1 MPEAIDVELTHVTKK
16 FGDLVAV
23 KDVSFQV
30 PRGSFFSILGP
41 SGCGKTT
48 TLKVIAGFE
57 EPDSGDVYIGGER
70 LNNVPP
76 NHRPVN
82 MVFQQLALFPLM
94 TVFDNIA
101 FGLKMAKVPRQER
114 KTRVK
119 QILDKV
125 GLAGLG
131 SRKPS
136 QLSGGQQ
143 QRVAIA
149 RCLVL
154 DPTVLLLDEPLGALD
169 LKLREQMKIQLKQLQ
184 HQVGTT
190 FIYITHDQSEALVMS
205 DQVAVMNFGA
215 LLQVGTPDELYSHPV
230 DTFVASFV
238 GENNR
243 LSGVITEV
251 SENHAVLDVGAF
263 QVESKLHPQME
274 IGRSFLNFI
283 RPEKMSLLP
292 PDTTD
297 AEPVNQVPG
306 SIQDVIF
313 DGAVARAIV
322 ELVGGQEVMV
332 LITRTSESALPV
344 AGENVTVAWNPAYTH
359 CFPDRDDN
367 AKGAV
372 Q

>member
-1 MPEAIDVELTHVTKK
+1 MPEAIDVELTNITKK

-23 KDVSFQV
+23 KDISFQV

-57 EPDSGDVYIGGER
+57 EPDMGDVYIGGER

-82 MVFQQLALFPLM
+82 MIFQQLALFPLM
-94 TVFDNIA
+94 TVFDNVA
-101 FGLKMAKVPRQER
+101 FGLKMAKVPKHER
-114 KTRVK
+114 KKRVEEM
-119 QILDKV
+119 LEKV

-131 SRKPS
+131 KRKPS

-169 LKLREQMKIQLKQLQ
+169 LKLREHMKIQLKQLQ

-205 DQVAVMNFGA
+205 DQVAVMNFGQ

-238 GENNR
+238 GENNG
-243 LSGVITEV
+243 LKGMVTEI
-251 SENHAVLDVGAF
+251 SESQAVLDVGSF
-263 QVESKLHPQME
+263 QIKSQIHPQMMV
-274 IGRSFLNFI
+274 GQSFLNFI
-283 RPEKMSLLP
+283 RPEKINLLAA
-292 PDTTD
+292 D
-297 AEPVNQVPG
+297 ATETELTNQIPG
-306 SIQDVIF
+306 IIQDVIF
-313 DGAVARAIV
+313 DGAVARAII
-322 ELVGGQEVMV
+322 ELIGGLEVMV
-332 LITRTSESALPV
+332 LIMSTSDSSLPV
-344 AGENVTVAWNPAYTH
+344 AGEAVRVAWNPSDAH
-359 CFPDRDDN
+359 CFPDNEYD
-367 AKGAV
+367 GS
-372 Q
+372 

>member
-1 MPEAIDVELTHVTKK
+1 MPNEIDVELTNITKK

-30 PRGSFFSILGP
+30 VRGSFFSILGP

-57 EPDSGDVYIGGER
+57 EPDAGDVYIGGER

-94 TVFDNIA
+94 SVFDNVA
-101 FGLKMAKVPRQER
+101 FGLKMAKVPRSER
-114 KTRVK
+114 KQRVEE
-119 QILDKV
+119 ILDKV
-125 GLAGLG
+125 GLTGLG
-131 SRKPS
+131 KRKPS

-154 DPTVLLLDEPLGALD
+154 NPTVLLLDEPLGALD
-169 LKLREQMKIQLKQLQ
+169 LKLREDMKIQLKQLQ
-184 HQVGTT
+184 HRIGTT

-205 DQVAVMNFGA
+205 DQVAVMNNGQ
-215 LLQVGTPDELYSHPV
+215 LLQVDTPDGLYTHPV

-243 LSGVITEV
+243 FSGKV
-251 SENHAVLDVGAF
+251 SEINETRAVIDAGAF
-263 QVESKLHPQME
+263 KITSEPDPQME
-274 IGRSFLNFI
+274 VGASFLNFV
-283 RPEKMSLLP
+283 RPEKLTLLP
-292 PDTTD
+292 ADTIET
-297 AEPVNQVPG
+297 EPLNQVPG
-306 SIQDVIF
+306 TIQDVIF

-322 ELVGGQEVMV
+322 DLVNGQEIMV
-332 LITRTSESALPV
+332 LITRTSDYALPV
-344 AGENVTVAWNPAYTH
+344 AGDNVRIAWNPADAL
-359 CFPDRDDN
+359 CFADDLTDGS
-367 AKGAV
+367 K
-372 Q
+372 

>member
-1 MPEAIDVELTHVTKK
+1 MTQEVDVELVGVTKS
-16 FGDLVAV
+16 FGNLTAV
-23 KDVSFQV
+23 NNISFQV

-48 TLKVIAGFE
+48 TLKTIAGFE
-57 EPDSGDVYIGGER
+57 EPDAGDVYIGGER
-70 LNNVPP
+70 VNNVPP

-94 TVFDNIA
+94 TVADNVA
-101 FGLKMAKVPRQER
+101 FGLKMARVPKSER
-114 KTRVK
+114 KERVG
-119 QILDKV
+119 QMLEQV

-190 FIYITHDQSEALVMS
+190 FVYITHDQSEALVMS
-205 DQVAVMNFGA
+205 DKVAVMNEGR
-215 LLQVGTPDELYSHPV
+215 LLQVGAPDELYSHPA
-230 DTFVASFV
+230 DPFVASFV
-238 GENNR
+238 GENN
-243 LSGVITEV
+243 GMGGTITQKTPD
-251 SENHAVLDVGAF
+251 HAILNTGPFEIRVPPHPKMTVGATF
-263 QVESKLHPQME
+263 QS
-274 IGRSFLNFI
+274 FI
-283 RPEKMSLLP
+283 RPEKMLLLP
-292 PDTTD
+292 ADTTQT
-297 AEPVNQVPG
+297 EPINL
-306 SIQDVIF
+306 QDVIF

-322 ELVGGQEVMV
+322 DLAGGSQVMV
-332 LITRTSESALPV
+332 LVTRTSDAPLPV
-344 AGENVTVAWNPAYTH
+344 AGEAVRVSWDPRDAH
-359 CFPDRDDN
+359 CFPI
-367 AKGAV
+367 
-372 Q
+372 

>member
-1 MPEAIDVELTHVTKK
+1 MPEAIDVELTNITKK
-16 FGDLVAV
+16 FGNLVAV

-57 EPDSGDVYIGGER
+57 EPDIGDVYIGGQR

-94 TVFDNIA
+94 SVFDNVA
-101 FGLKMAKVPRQER
+101 FGLKMAKVSRQDR
-114 KTRVK
+114 KKRVD
-119 QILDKV
+119 QILEKV
-125 GLAGLG
+125 GLEGLG
-131 SRKPS
+131 NRKPS

-184 HQVGTT
+184 HQIGTT

-205 DQVAVMNFGA
+205 DQVAVMNFGE

-238 GENNR
+238 GENIGF
-243 LSGVITEV
+243 SGVITEI
-251 SENHAVLDVGAF
+251 SEDRAVLDVGAF
-263 QVESKLHPQME
+263 LIRSMLHPKLE
-274 IGRSFLNFI
+274 WGHTFL
-283 RPEKMSLLP
+283 
-292 PDTTD
+292 
-297 AEPVNQVPG
+297 
-306 SIQDVIF
+306 
-313 DGAVARAIV
+313 
-322 ELVGGQEVMV
+322 
-332 LITRTSESALPV
+332 
-344 AGENVTVAWNPAYTH
+344 
-359 CFPDRDDN
+359 
-367 AKGAV
+367 
-372 Q
+372 

>member
-1 MPEAIDVELTHVTKK
+1 
-16 FGDLVAV
+16 
-23 KDVSFQV
+23 
-30 PRGSFFSILGP
+30 
-41 SGCGKTT
+41 
-48 TLKVIAGFE
+48 
-57 EPDSGDVYIGGER
+57 
-70 LNNVPP
+70 
-76 NHRPVN
+76 
-82 MVFQQLALFPLM
+82 
-94 TVFDNIA
+94 
-101 FGLKMAKVPRQER
+101 
-114 KTRVK
+114 
-119 QILDKV
+119 
-125 GLAGLG
+125 LG

-215 LLQVGTPDELYSHPV
+215 LLQVGTPDDLYSHPL

-243 LSGVITEV
+243 LSGIITDV
-251 SENHAVLDVGAF
+251 SEDQAVLDVGPF
-263 QVESKLHPQME
+263 QVTSKLHPQME
-274 IGRSFLNFI
+274 TGRSFLNFI
-283 RPEKMSLLP
+283 RPEKMNLLP
-292 PDTTD
+292 PDTED
-297 AEPVNQVPG
+297 EEPANQVPG

-322 ELVGGQEVMV
+322 ELIGGQEVIV

-344 AGENVTVAWNPAYTH
+344 IGENVRVAWNPAYTH
-359 CFPDRDDN
+359 CFPVSNDN
-367 AKGAV
+367 GKGAYK
-372 Q
+372 

>member
-1 MPEAIDVELTHVTKK
+1 MPQAIDVELTNITKK

-23 KDVSFQV
+23 KDISFQV

-57 EPDSGDVYIGGER
+57 EPDIGDVYIGGER

-94 TVFDNIA
+94 TVFDNVV
-101 FGLKMAKVPRQER
+101 FGLKMAKVSKQER
-114 KTRVK
+114 KKRVE
-119 QILDKV
+119 QMLEKV
-125 GLAGLG
+125 GLAGLEN
-131 SRKPS
+131 RKPS

-184 HQVGTT
+184 HQIGTT

-205 DQVAVMNFGA
+205 DQVAVMNSGQ

-243 LSGVITEV
+243 MSGMITEI
-251 SENHAVLDVGAF
+251 SDNQAVVDLGAF
-263 QVESKLHPQME
+263 EIKSQVHPQMKV
-274 IGRSFLNFI
+274 GQSFLNFI
-283 RPEKMSLLP
+283 RPEKMNLLSA
-292 PDTTD
+292 DTTES
-297 AEPVNQVPG
+297 EPTNQIPG
-306 SIQDVIF
+306 TIQDVIF
-313 DGAVARAIV
+313 DGAVARAII
-322 ELVGGQEVMV
+322 ELIGGLVVMV
-332 LITRTSESALPV
+332 LITRTSDTSLPI
-344 AGENVTVAWNPAYTH
+344 AGETVRVAWNPPDAH
-359 CFPDRDDN
+359 CFPDNHNNGRE
-367 AKGAV
+367 
-372 Q
+372 

>member
-1 MPEAIDVELTHVTKK
+1 MPEAIDVELTNVTKK

-30 PRGSFFSILGP
+30 PTGSFFSILGP

-57 EPDSGDVYIGGER
+57 EPDIGDVYIGGER

-94 TVFDNIA
+94 TVFDNVA
-101 FGLKMAKVPRQER
+101 FGLKMAKVSRQDR
-114 KTRVK
+114 KKRVE
-119 QILDKV
+119 QMLEKV

-131 SRKPS
+131 NRKPS

-184 HQVGTT
+184 HQIGTT

-205 DQVAVMNFGA
+205 DQVAVMNFGE

-238 GENNR
+238 GENNGF
-243 LSGVITEV
+243 SGVITEIG
-251 SENHAVLDVGAF
+251 EDQAVLDVGDF
-263 QVESKLHPQME
+263 EIKSQLHPKME
-274 IGRSFLNFI
+274 VGRSFLNFI
-283 RPEKMSLLP
+283 RPEKMNLLP
-292 PDTTD
+292 VDSSD
-297 AEPVNQVPG
+297 AEPANQVPG
-306 SIQDVIF
+306 IIQDVIF

-322 ELVGGQEVMV
+322 ELVGGQDVMV
-332 LITRTSESALPV
+332 LITRTSDTSLPV
-344 AGENVTVAWNPAYTH
+344 AGENVKVAWNPGQMH
-359 CFPDRDDN
+359 CFPDSKNNGR
-367 AKGAV
+367 

>member
-1 MPEAIDVELTHVTKK
+1 MSGEIDVELTNITKR
-16 FGDLVAV
+16 FGDLIAV

-57 EPDSGDVYIGGER
+57 EPDTGDVYIGGER

-94 TVFDNIA
+94 TVFDNVA
-101 FGLKMAKVPRQER
+101 FGLKMAKISRQER
-114 KTRVK
+114 KQRVEEM
-119 QILDKV
+119 LDKV

-169 LKLREQMKIQLKQLQ
+169 LKLREQMKIQLKHLQ
-184 HQVGTT
+184 HQIGTT

-205 DQVAVMNFGA
+205 DKVAVMNDGE
-215 LLQVGTPDELYSHPV
+215 LLQVGTPDELYSQPV

-238 GENNR
+238 GENNG
-243 LSGVITEV
+243 LSGVVTEIGDDY
-251 SENHAVLDVGAF
+251 ALLDSGDF
-263 QVESKLHPQME
+263 EIRSQVHPQMDV
-274 IGRSFLNFI
+274 GKSFLNFI
-283 RPEKMSLLP
+283 RPEKMNLLS
-292 PDTTD
+292 PD
-297 AEPVNQVPG
+297 AQEIEPANQIPG
-306 SIQDVIF
+306 IIQDVIF

-322 ELVGGQEVMV
+322 ELTGAHEVMV
-332 LITRTSESALPV
+332 LITRTSDTSLPV
-344 AGENVTVAWNPAYTH
+344 AGENVKVAWNASDAH
-359 CFPDRDDN
+359 CFRDIEN
-367 AKGAV
+367 GSN
-372 Q
+372 

>member
-1 MPEAIDVELTHVTKK
+1 MPQAIDVELTNITKK

-23 KDVSFQV
+23 KDISFQV

-57 EPDSGDVYIGGER
+57 EPDMGDIYIGGER

-94 TVFDNIA
+94 TVFDNVA
-101 FGLKMAKVPRQER
+101 FGLKMAKVSKQER
-114 KTRVK
+114 KKRVE
-119 QILDKV
+119 QMLEKV

-131 SRKPS
+131 KRKPS

-149 RCLVL
+149 RCLIL

-184 HQVGTT
+184 HQIGTT

-205 DQVAVMNFGA
+205 NQVAVMNNGE

-238 GENNR
+238 GENNG
-243 LSGVITEV
+243 LSGKVTEI
-251 SENHAVLDVGAF
+251 SENQAVLDVGAF
-263 QVESKLHPQME
+263 EIKSQVHPQMKV
-274 IGRSFLNFI
+274 GQSFLNFI
-283 RPEKMSLLP
+283 RPEKMNLLSA
-292 PDTTD
+292 DTTET
-297 AEPVNQVPG
+297 EPTNQIPG
-306 SIQDVIF
+306 TIQDVIF
-313 DGAVARAIV
+313 DGAVARAII
-322 ELVGGQEVMV
+322 ELIGGLEVMV
-332 LITRTSESALPV
+332 LITRTSDSSLPI
-344 AGENVTVAWNPAYTH
+344 AGEIVRVAWNPSDAY
-359 CFPDRDDN
+359 CFPDNHNNGRE
-367 AKGAV
+367 
-372 Q
+372 

>member
-1 MPEAIDVELTHVTKK
+1 MPEVIDVELINVTKK

-57 EPDSGDVYIGGER
+57 EPDTGDVYIGGER

-94 TVFDNIA
+94 TVFDNVA
-101 FGLKMAKVPRQER
+101 FGLKMAKVPKQER
-114 KTRVK
+114 KIRVD
-119 QILDKV
+119 QMLDKV
-125 GLAGLG
+125 GLTGLG
-131 SRKPS
+131 NRKPS

-190 FIYITHDQSEALVMS
+190 FVYITHDQSEALVMS
-205 DQVAVMNFGA
+205 DQVAVMNFGE

-238 GENNR
+238 GENNG
-243 LSGVITEV
+243 LSGVITEM
-251 SENHAVLDVGAF
+251 SEDQAVLDVGAF
-263 QVESKLHPQME
+263 QVKSRLHPEME
-274 IGRSFLNFI
+274 VGRSFLNFI
-283 RPEKMSLLP
+283 RPEKMNLLP
-292 PDTTD
+292 ADTSE
-297 AEPVNQVPG
+297 AEPANQVPG
-306 SIQDVIF
+306 TIQDVIF

-322 ELVGGQEVMV
+322 DLIGDLEVMV
-332 LITRTSESALPV
+332 LITRASDTSLPV
-344 AGENVTVAWNPAYTH
+344 AGENVRVAWNPAHVH
-359 CFPDRDDN
+359 CFPNSNNTGRE
-367 AKGAV
+367 
-372 Q
+372 

>member
-1 MPEAIDVELTHVTKK
+1 MPEAIDVELTNITKK

-23 KDVSFQV
+23 KDISFQV

-57 EPDSGDVYIGGER
+57 EPDMGDVYIGGER

-82 MVFQQLALFPLM
+82 MIFQQLALFPLM
-94 TVFDNIA
+94 TVFDNVA
-101 FGLKMAKVPRQER
+101 FGLKMAKVPKPER
-114 KTRVK
+114 KKRVEEM
-119 QILDKV
+119 LEKV

-131 SRKPS
+131 KRKPS

-169 LKLREQMKIQLKQLQ
+169 LKLRESMKIQLKQLQ

-205 DQVAVMNFGA
+205 DQVAVMNFGE

-230 DTFVASFV
+230 DTFVATFV
-238 GENNR
+238 GENNG
-243 LSGVITEV
+243 LNGVVTEI
-251 SENHAVLDVGAF
+251 SENQAILEVGSF
-263 QVESKLHPQME
+263 EIRSQVHSQMKV
-274 IGRSFLNFI
+274 GQSFLNFI
-283 RPEKMSLLP
+283 RPEKINLLS
-292 PDTTD
+292 PDATET
-297 AEPVNQVPG
+297 EPTNQIPG
-306 SIQDVIF
+306 IIQDVIF
-313 DGAVARAIV
+313 DGAVARAII
-322 ELVGGQEVMV
+322 ELIGGIEVMV
-332 LITRTSESALPV
+332 LITRASDSSLPV
-344 AGENVTVAWNPAYTH
+344 VGETVRVSWNPSDAH
-359 CFPDRDDN
+359 CFPDNHND
-367 AKGAV
+367 GI
-372 Q
+372 

>member
-1 MPEAIDVELTHVTKK
+1 MPEAIDVELTNITKK

-23 KDVSFQV
+23 KDISFQV

-57 EPDSGDVYIGGER
+57 EPDMGDVYIGGER

-82 MVFQQLALFPLM
+82 MIFQQLALFPLM
-94 TVFDNIA
+94 TVFDNVA
-101 FGLKMAKVPRQER
+101 FGLKMAKVSKQER
-114 KTRVK
+114 KKRVE
-119 QILDKV
+119 QMLEKV

-131 SRKPS
+131 KRKPS

-169 LKLREQMKIQLKQLQ
+169 LKLREHMKIQLKQLQ
-184 HQVGTT
+184 HQIGTT

-205 DQVAVMNFGA
+205 DQVAVMNFGE

-238 GENNR
+238 GENNG
-243 LSGVITEV
+243 LKGMVTEI
-251 SENHAVLDVGAF
+251 SENQAVLDVGSF
-263 QVESKLHPQME
+263 MIKSQVHHQMKV
-274 IGRSFLNFI
+274 GQSFLNFI
-283 RPEKMSLLP
+283 RPEKMNLLP
-292 PDTTD
+292 ADTNET
-297 AEPVNQVPG
+297 EPANQIRG
-306 SIQDVIF
+306 TIQDVIF
-313 DGAVARAIV
+313 DGAVARAII
-322 ELVGGQEVMV
+322 ELIGGLEVMV
-332 LITRTSESALPV
+332 LIMSTSDSSLPV
-344 AGENVTVAWNPAYTH
+344 VGETVRVAWNPSDAH
-359 CFPDRDDN
+359 CFPDN
-367 AKGAV
+367 HNGGS
-372 Q
+372 